1 MFARLLLL
9 FLLVPLVEIYVLI
22 KVGSVLGAGYTIILV
37 IFTAVVGAY
46 LARSEGA
53 QAMLR
58 VRANMEQ
65 GIMPGDDILDALL
78 ILVAGLVLLTPG
90 FVTDFFGLL
99 LLFKPSRRVIRK
111 FVREKLE
118 EWIKNREVHYRR
130 F

>member
-1 MFARLLLL
+1 MFARLLIL

-22 KVGSVLGAGYTIILV
+22 KVGSVLGAGITIILV

>member
-1 MFARLLLL
+1 MFARLLIL

>member
-37 IFTAVVGAY
+37 IFTAIVGAY

-58 VRANMEQ
+58 VRANMDQ

-99 LLFKPSRRVIRK
+99 LLFKPSRRLIRRY
-111 FVREKLE
+111 VREKLE
-118 EWIKNREVHYRR
+118 DWIRNRDIHYRR

>member
-37 IFTAVVGAY
+37 IFTAIVGAY

-58 VRANMEQ
+58 VRANMDQ

-118 EWIKNREVHYRR
+118 EWIRNRDIHYRR

>member
-37 IFTAVVGAY
+37 IFTAIVGAY

-58 VRANMEQ
+58 VRANMDQ

-99 LLFKPSRRVIRK
+99 LLFKPSRHVIRRY
-111 FVREKLE
+111 VREKLE
-118 EWIKNREVHYRR
+118 DWIRNRDIHYRR

>member
-37 IFTAVVGAY
+37 IFTAIVGAY

-58 VRANMEQ
+58 VRANMDQ
-65 GIMPGDDILDALL
+65 GIMPGNDILDALL

-90 FVTDFFGLL
+90 FVTDIFGLL
-99 LLFKPSRRVIRK
+99 LLFKPSRRLIRRY
-111 FVREKLE
+111 VREKLE
-118 EWIKNREVHYRR
+118 DWIRNRDIHYRR

>member
-1 MFARLLLL
+1 MFGRLLLL
-9 FLLVPLVEIYVLI
+9 FLLVPLAELYVLI
-22 KVGSVLGAGYTIILV
+22 KVGSVLGAGYTIALV
-37 IFTAVVGAY
+37 VLTAVAGAW

-90 FVTDFFGLL
+90 FVTDAFGLL
-99 LLFKPSRRVIRK
+99 VLFKPTRRVIRRFTRQK
-111 FVREKLE
+111 IEL
-118 EWIKNREVHYRR
+118 WIQNKDVYYRR

>member
-1 MFARLLLL
+1 
-9 FLLVPLVEIYVLI
+9 LVEIYVLI

-37 IFTAVVGAY
+37 IFTAIVGAY

-58 VRANMEQ
+58 VRANMDQ

-99 LLFKPSRRVIRK
+99 LLFKPSRHVIRRY
-111 FVREKLE
+111 VREKLE
-118 EWIKNREVHYRR
+118 DWIRNRDIHYRR

>member
-37 IFTAVVGAY
+37 IFTAIVGAY

-58 VRANMEQ
+58 VRANMDQ

-90 FVTDFFGLL
+90 FVTDIFGLL
-99 LLFKPSRRVIRK
+99 LLFKPSRRLIRRY
-111 FVREKLE
+111 VREKLE
-118 EWIKNREVHYRR
+118 DWIRNRDIHYRR